1 MADVR
6 KDMEALQLALKT
18 EQEGY
23 QMFRQAAEQATNEFV
38 KRLFMRLAKDE
49 LLHMDLIKR
58 FYADLQ
64 NKNSWRDLSEAERDI
79 SEAQHEMKTIF
90 SDALEKA
97 KMGDLVFSDKDVE
110 IYRKAA
116 QFEKDGMDL
125 YDKLYNETQD
135 EKARRF
141 YAFLREMEREH
152 MEILDNTL
160 QYLDNPDN
168 WYLLTEGW
176 SMED

>member
-1 MADVR
+1 MANVS

-18 EQEGY
+18 EKEGY
-23 QMFRQAAEQATNEFV
+23 EMFRKAAEQASNDFV

-58 FYADLQ
+58 FYADSQ
-64 NKNSWRDLSEAERDI
+64 KKKSWRELSDAEKDI
-79 SEAQHEMKTIF
+79 SEAKTEMKTIF
-90 SDALEKA
+90 TDALEKA
-97 KMGDLVFSDKDVE
+97 KIGELVFSDKDVE

-116 QFEKDGMDL
+116 QFEKDGTDL
-125 YDKLYNETQD
+125 YDKLYNETD
-135 EKARRF
+135 DPKARRF

-160 QYLDNPDN
+160 QYLENPNN